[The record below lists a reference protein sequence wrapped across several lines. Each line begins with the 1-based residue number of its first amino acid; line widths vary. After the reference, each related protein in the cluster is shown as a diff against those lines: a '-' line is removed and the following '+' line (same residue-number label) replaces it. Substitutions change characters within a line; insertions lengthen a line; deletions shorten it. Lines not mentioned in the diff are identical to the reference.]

1 MTVLTRRRFLT
12 LSSGLMAGAMLSACV
27 SMENEEP
34 VPKDVEI
41 PASEIP
47 QAGGAPLQKQSERFF
62 VIHNEDGLLALSA
75 RCTHQGCN
83 VGWEAGSEE
92 FHCPCHGSI
101 FNRHGE
107 RTDGPAPRPLELLAL
122 TVSPDGS
129 LVVTTGTATER
140 DEWQPDQSVPLT

>member
-1 MTVLTRRRFLT
+1 
-12 LSSGLMAGAMLSACV
+12 MAGAMLSACV

-107 RTDGPAPRPLELLAL
+107 HTDGPAPRPLELLAL

-140 DEWQPDQSVPLT
+140 DEWRPDQSVPLT